1 MNIRVFVSFVY
12 ARRYYMDF
20 SFVNFPSFHIL
31 SLQKWTTGRCS
42 MAYSINREAMLM
54 YHNIPV
60 AQKTTKLRTDDEKF
74 TLLSH
79 HLHQCCHHNAYGKP
93 KLRLH
98 LCSVVY
104 FDCYPV
110 RKWGNVVSIQTS
122 RVPAVLLLDIRH
134 IHFLQIFIARK
145 LTTGL
150 TIRFVSLNII
160 ETNMIVPKPNT
171 FTETRTQDSLWV
183 CNLSSHN
190 LTAETNNFL
199 CAVLLSCLISKLQK
213 TSSSRLELR
222 TVFRGCSLCSC
233 KLLFETNNF
242 DLGAVLL
249 SCLVSKLQEPP
260 SSGLEFRTLFRS
272 FNLSVLFC
280 SSQGISM
287 LSLEQISAS
296 VLEIEL
302 NIRF

>member
-1 MNIRVFVSFVY
+1 MDLPILTEKSVTQLHCVIDIFAHCVFKVKQCIITEPIMNIRVFVSFVY

-110 RKWGNVVSIQTS
+110 RK
-122 RVPAVLLLDIRH
+122 
-134 IHFLQIFIARK
+134 
-145 LTTGL
+145 
-150 TIRFVSLNII
+150 
-160 ETNMIVPKPNT
+160 
-171 FTETRTQDSLWV
+171 
-183 CNLSSHN
+183 
-190 LTAETNNFL
+190 
-199 CAVLLSCLISKLQK
+199 
-213 TSSSRLELR
+213 
-222 TVFRGCSLCSC
+222 
-233 KLLFETNNF
+233 
-242 DLGAVLL
+242 
-249 SCLVSKLQEPP
+249 
-260 SSGLEFRTLFRS
+260 
-272 FNLSVLFC
+272 
-280 SSQGISM
+280 
-287 LSLEQISAS
+287 
-296 VLEIEL
+296 
-302 NIRF
+302 